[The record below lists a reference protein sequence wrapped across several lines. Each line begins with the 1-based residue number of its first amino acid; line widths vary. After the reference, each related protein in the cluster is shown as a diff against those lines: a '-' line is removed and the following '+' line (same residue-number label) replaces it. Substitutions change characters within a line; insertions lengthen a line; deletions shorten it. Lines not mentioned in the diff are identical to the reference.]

1 MEQPVKQLFV
11 RSNIDA
17 LLAHLRPEDLSARLV
32 NAVADAIDEPAA
44 LVAIQTVMGAQ
55 FAEERAKLDAQ
66 DPKA

>member
-1 MEQPVKQLFV
+1 VEQPVKQLFV